1 MLAHWNPC
9 AGGRIRE
16 ALPFLPMSMGSS
28 GQPAARQGPTK
39 PHRADVR
46 QPEGAALTTALAT
59 VATTCACG
67 PAPGSPTSSRW
78 TIGPRRQV
86 YERDVSRSPWSVG
99 LAGSIESR
107 RGVDRGGG
115 YSQHCAEGSTTVRN
129 TAAGRLAGA
138 PRVAG
143 GAAAAGGRAQR
154 KAAVARCGHG
164 LRVGHFRCP
173 LVRPGAQEELQAGQW
188 PGRPGA
194 AAELGAP

>member
-1 MLAHWNPC
+1 MCLRSGARFADILAMDHWTATPSL
-9 AGGRIRE
+9 R
-16 ALPFLPMSMGSS
+16 
-28 GQPAARQGPTK
+28 ARCIAQSL
-39 PHRADVR
+39 
-46 QPEGAALTTALAT
+46 E
-59 VATTCACG
+59 
-67 PAPGSPTSSRW
+67 RW
-78 TIGPRRQV
+78 AR
-86 YERDVSRSPWSVG
+86 
-99 LAGSIESR
+99 GSIESR

-115 YSQHCAEGSTTVRN
+115 YSPHCAEGSTRVRN

-164 LRVGHFRCP
+164 LRVGHCRCP